1 MVTMGLEPTTLTLLV
16 LHSNQLSYATI
27 DILYG
32 IENFLK
38 CLELR
43 SFTKIFGI
51 RVMSNPRSNLVKE
64 FNLIFP
70 VLSRRA
76 VYLVYKSIFIFFIFI
91 YYGKVN
97 NIKQNNN
104 RIK

>member
-51 RVMSNPRSNLVKE
+51 RVMSNPRSDLVKR
-64 FNLIFP
+64 IQ
-70 VLSRRA
+70 S
-76 VYLVYKSIFIFFIFI
+76 
-91 YYGKVN
+91 
-97 NIKQNNN
+97 NIPGAKP
-104 RIK
+104 